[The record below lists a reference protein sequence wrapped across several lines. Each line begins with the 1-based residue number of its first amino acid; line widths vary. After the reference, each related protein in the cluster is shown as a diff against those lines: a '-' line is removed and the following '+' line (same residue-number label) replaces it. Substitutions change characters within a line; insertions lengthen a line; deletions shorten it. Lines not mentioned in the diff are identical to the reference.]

1 MKTTRRNFIQHV
13 PVAVAAALPS
23 IAAAETSANGGL
35 LELMERHRV
44 TLGIYQ
50 LLGNKADSIHEDYDP
65 SCLDAFNA
73 AENEEEALLLAI
85 AGFPA
90 KSQADHMAKARYLLV
105 RSDANRYWVNP
116 ELYGALLASM
126 AGECN

>member
-1 MKTTRRNFIQHV
+1 MKTTRRNFIRQV

-23 IAAAETSANGGL
+23 IAAAEATDNGEL

-44 TLGIYQ
+44 TLGTCQ
-50 LLGNKADSIHEDYDP
+50 ALANKADSVHEDYDP

-73 AENEEEALLLAI
+73 AENEEDALLLAI

-90 KSQADHMAKARYLLV
+90 KSQADHVAKARYLLA
-105 RSDANRYWVNP
+105 RSDADRYWVNP
-116 ELYGALLASM
+116 ELYGALLASL
-126 AGECN
+126 AGEND